1 MKNRFLAPL
10 GLTVA
15 AAFLLTSCAGT
26 GQEAAPTAGGA
37 NGGGDLTFAVVTHSS
52 TGDAFWDRVK
62 SGAETAGGQYG
73 ATVTSTPTRIPPSS
87 PSSSTTP
94 SRRRSTGSSSRWR
107 TRTA

>member
-37 NGGGDLTFAVVTHSS
+37 NGSRWS
-52 TGDAFWDRVK
+52 R
-62 SGAETAGGQYG
+62 
-73 ATVTSTPTRIPPSS
+73 TPARA
-87 PSSSTTP
+87 TP
-94 SRRRSTGSSSRWR
+94 SGI
-107 TRTA
+107 A